1 MKGFPDS
8 SAGKQTAHNSGDL
21 GSIRGLGRPPGEG
34 KGYPLQYSGL
44 ENSMDCMAH
53 GVAKSRTRLSDF
65 HFSLSLENGENN
77 IYGEDVF
84 CPELGWR
91 NRVVGNILGEA

>member
-1 MKGFPDS
+1 MAQLVKNLPAVWEMWVQS
-8 SAGKQTAHNSGDL
+8 L
-21 GSIRGLGRPPGEG
+21 GWEDP
-34 KGYPLQYSGL
+34 L
-44 ENSMDCMAH
+44 ENSVDCIVH
-53 GVAKSRTRLSDF
+53 GVAKSQTRLSDF

>member
-1 MKGFPDS
+1 MGHLGFIPE
-8 SAGKQTAHNSGDL
+8 
-21 GSIRGLGRPPGEG
+21 LGRSPGEG

-44 ENSMDCMAH
+44 KKSMNFIVH
-53 GVAKSRTRLSDF
+53 GVAKSWTRLSDF
-65 HFSLSLENGENN
+65 HFTLSPERGENEIN
-77 IYGEDVF
+77 GEDVL